1 LSGRR
6 PRIKDG
12 VGFQRGSKENT
23 KIKINGHELPKF
35 VKEKGKVQIVHIS
48 CANAH
53 VVYSHVKNDHASTS
67 HVHIAHSSSAR
78 ASSTRH
84 IASHAKFSHVPNVN
98 TKNALN
104 CPFIS
109 YHTFDASYVLALK
122 SSKVV
127 AKYVGPR
134 HKNTKSCV

>member
-35 VKEKGKVQIVHIS
+35 VKEKGKVQIVHNVHIS

-67 HVHIAHSSSAR
+67 HVLIAYS
-78 ASSTRH
+78 
-84 IASHAKFSHVPNVN
+84 
-98 TKNALN
+98 
-104 CPFIS
+104 
-109 YHTFDASYVLALK
+109 
-122 SSKVV
+122 
-127 AKYVGPR
+127 
-134 HKNTKSCV
+134 